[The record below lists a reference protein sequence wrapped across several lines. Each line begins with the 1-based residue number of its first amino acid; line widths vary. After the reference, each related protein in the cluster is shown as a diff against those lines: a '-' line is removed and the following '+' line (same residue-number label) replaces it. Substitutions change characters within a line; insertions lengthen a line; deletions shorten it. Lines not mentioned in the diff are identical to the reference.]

1 MSDNERIV
9 NGYTIKPGA
18 DLAFADLREFDLRG
32 CDLRGCNL
40 AFADLRGCD
49 LRGCDLQG
57 CDLRGCDL
65 RGCDLRF
72 ADLASADLRC
82 ADLRYADLRGCDLRF
97 ASLASADL
105 PLGLLWAGDLA
116 HYRVAVGYGYAS
128 VGCQRHPY
136 AVWRE
141 LTEATARE
149 WDGEGAV
156 QWWRAHRET
165 LLQMIAEA
173 EAATP
178 DTPKEGE

>member
-18 DLAFADLREFDLRG
+18 DLRGRDLREFDLRG

-40 AFADLRGCD
+40 R
-49 LRGCDLQG
+49 G

-72 ADLASADLRC
+72 ASLAS
-82 ADLRYADLRGCDLRF
+82 ADLRGCDLRF
-97 ASLASADL
+97 ADL
-105 PLGLLWAGDLA
+105 PLGLLWSGALRP
-116 HYRVAVGYGYAS
+116 YCVAVGYGYAS

-178 DTPKEGE
+178 DQPKEGDDNE

>member
-18 DLAFADLREFDLRG
+18 DLAFADLRGADLRG

-49 LRGCDLQG
+49 LQG
-57 CDLRGCDL
+57 C
-65 RGCDLRF
+65 
-72 ADLASADLRC
+72 
-82 ADLRYADLRGCDLRF
+82 
-97 ASLASADL
+97 DL
-105 PLGLLWAGDLA
+105 PLGLLWSGALRP
-116 HYRVAVGYGYAS
+116 YCVAVGYGYAS

-149 WDGEGAV
+149 WDGDRAV
-156 QWWRAHRET
+156 EWWREHREA

-178 DTPKEGE
+178 DTPKEGDEHE

>member
-9 NGYTIKPGA
+9 NGYTITPWS
-18 DLAFADLREFDLRG
+18 DLRG
-32 CDLRGCNL
+32 CDLRGCDL
-40 AFADLRGCD
+40 ASA
-49 LRGCDLQG
+49 DLQG

-72 ADLASADLRC
+72 ASLAS
-82 ADLRYADLRGCDLRF
+82 ADLRGCDL
-97 ASLASADL
+97 
-105 PLGLLWAGDLA
+105 PLGLLWSGALRP
-116 HYRVAVGYGYAS
+116 YCVAVGYGYAS

-149 WDGEGAV
+149 WDGDRAV
-156 QWWRAHRET
+156 EWWREHREA

>member
-9 NGYTIKPGA
+9 NGYTITPWS
-18 DLAFADLREFDLRG
+18 DLRG
-32 CDLRGCNL
+32 CDLRGCDL
-40 AFADLRGCD
+40 ASA
-49 LRGCDLQG
+49 DLQG

-72 ADLASADLRC
+72 ASLASADLRGC
-82 ADLRYADLRGCDLRF
+82 DLRFADLRGCDLRF

-178 DTPKEGE
+178 DDQPKEGDDNE

>member
-18 DLAFADLREFDLRG
+18 DLAFADLRE
-32 CDLRGCNL
+32 CDL
-40 AFADLRGCD
+40 AFAK
-49 LRGCDLQG
+49 
-57 CDLRGCDL
+57 
-65 RGCDLRF
+65 
-72 ADLASADLRC
+72 
-82 ADLRYADLRGCDLRF
+82 
-97 ASLASADL
+97 L
-105 PLGLLWAGDLA
+105 PLGLLWSGDMA
-116 HYRVAVGYGYAS
+116 PYRVAVGYGCAS

-156 QWWRAHRET
+156 QWWRAHREA

>member
-18 DLAFADLREFDLRG
+18 DLAFADLRECDLRE

-40 AFADLRGCD
+40 AFARP
-49 LRGCDLQG
+49 
-57 CDLRGCDL
+57 
-65 RGCDLRF
+65 
-72 ADLASADLRC
+72 
-82 ADLRYADLRGCDLRF
+82 
-97 ASLASADL
+97 
-105 PLGLLWAGDLA
+105 PLGLLWSGDMA
-116 HYRVAVGYGYAS
+116 PYRVAVGYGCAS

-136 AVWRE
+136 SVWRE

-178 DTPKEGE
+178 DQPKEGE

>member
-18 DLAFADLREFDLRG
+18 DLAFADLRE
-32 CDLRGCNL
+32 CDL
-40 AFADLRGCD
+40 AFAK
-49 LRGCDLQG
+49 
-57 CDLRGCDL
+57 
-65 RGCDLRF
+65 
-72 ADLASADLRC
+72 
-82 ADLRYADLRGCDLRF
+82 
-97 ASLASADL
+97 L
-105 PLGLLWAGDLA
+105 PLGLLWSGDMA
-116 HYRVAVGYGYAS
+116 PYRVAVGYGCAS

-136 AVWRE
+136 SVWRE

-149 WDGEGAV
+149 WNGERAV
-156 QWWRAHRET
+156 TWWRNHREK